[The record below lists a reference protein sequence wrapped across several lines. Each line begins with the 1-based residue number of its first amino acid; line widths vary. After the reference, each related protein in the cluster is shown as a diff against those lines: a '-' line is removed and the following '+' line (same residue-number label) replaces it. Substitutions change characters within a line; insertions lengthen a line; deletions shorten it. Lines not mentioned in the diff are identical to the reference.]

1 MHWRPLCYKVFF
13 TVFFP
18 KALLLP
24 QGSCERHF
32 SETFSACRTFLPLI
46 RSFCHSKYKS
56 GNMFNWSWDPV
67 LSSYPH
73 QLHHKLYGVAV
84 LSSVHSNAAS
94 VKDKHKTQILKSPER
109 LHAST
114 ELPPHDRERTWAVK
128 SYWFWCFKHI
138 SDCSSQVR
146 DQSTLQWKTE
156 EGWKFDL
163 RLAKFL
169 TFVRVNPLFLSLSQS
184 CFSCTDLIT
193 TNHLIWF
200 YWDMLHK

>member
-1 MHWRPLCYKVFF
+1 MSSPQDCEGVLSKTFTEESLNFVSMCLSARSIMHWRPLCYKVFF

-46 RSFCHSKYKS
+46 RSFRHSKYKS
-56 GNMFNWSWDPV
+56 GNMFNWSWEPV

-94 VKDKHKTQILKSPER
+94 VKDKHKTQILKSPKWLR
-109 LHAST
+109 AST

-128 SYWFWCFKHI
+128 ELL
-138 SDCSSQVR
+138 V
-146 DQSTLQWKTE
+146 LV
-156 EGWKFDL
+156 L
-163 RLAKFL
+163 
-169 TFVRVNPLFLSLSQS
+169 
-184 CFSCTDLIT
+184 
-193 TNHLIWF
+193 
-200 YWDMLHK
+200 